1 MSENNIKVG
10 DVLGGAVTTTL
21 RTIRPK
27 AHGHNDVRE
36 LQVRLER
43 GALTL
48 WLDTPKGPV
57 LLRDRHMLD
66 QLAAALRR
74 RGLGA
79 EQAPLHMDAAA
90 REEAWAEALQQE
102 ALAE

>member
-1 MSENNIKVG
+1 M
-10 DVLGGAVTTTL
+10 TTTL

-36 LQVRLER
+36 LQVRLDD
-43 GALTL
+43 GGITL

-57 LLRDRHMLD
+57 LLRDQHMLD
-66 QLAAALRR
+66 ELAAALRR

-79 EQAPLHMDAAA
+79 
-90 REEAWAEALQQE
+90 RQQE
-102 ALAE
+102 VAAE